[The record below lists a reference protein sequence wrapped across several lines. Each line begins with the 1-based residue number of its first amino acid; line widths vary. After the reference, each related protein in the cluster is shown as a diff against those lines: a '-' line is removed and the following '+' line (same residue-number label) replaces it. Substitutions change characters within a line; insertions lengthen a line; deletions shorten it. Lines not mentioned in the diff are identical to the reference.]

1 MKKNITKFFENSL
14 DLKTLITFR
23 QTNRR
28 IIQKEQEILK
38 KWNITL
44 TQFGVLR
51 ILYHKGKT
59 NVQYLI
65 DNLFTTSGNMT
76 LVINNMERDG
86 LITKEKSE
94 RDKRLYLISL
104 SEKGEDLLDKIFP
117 EYSKIFSKLLSKF
130 NDQEKNKF
138 IELLK
143 KLET

>member
-1 MKKNITKFFENSL
+1 MKKDITKFFENSL
-14 DLKTLITFR
+14 DIKTLIAFR

-28 IIQKEQEILK
+28 IIQKEQELLK

-51 ILYHKGKT
+51 ILYHEGKT

-76 LVINNMERDG
+76 LVINNMERDE

-94 RDKRLYLISL
+94 KDKRFYLISL
-104 SEKGEDLLDKIFP
+104 SEKGKDLVDKILP
-117 EYSKIFSKLLSKF
+117 EHSKMYSKLLSKLSS
-130 NDQEKNKF
+130 DEKNKF
-138 IELLK
+138 IELLQ